1 MCEELYGDR
10 KMYLEREAVGTPE
23 GDKEKSVD

>member
-10 KMYLEREAVGTPE
+10 KMYLEREAVGTP